1 MMPLPPP
8 DRRPLA
14 IFGAIVGAL
23 VVAVFGYAFWRAVNE
38 SAELD
43 LVDATPDPEPAPPA
57 DPPPEPPAGDPS
69 AMGAADG

>member
-43 LVDATPDPEPAPPA
+43 LVEPAPPA